1 MREIKPCQTLRG
13 AQRVLDNGGRFYNLF
28 ARSGEY
34 VLQEMQ
40 GDVEYNVLPNEP
52 YAYPF
57 TAKITKRFH

>member
-1 MREIKPCQTLRG
+1 MREIKPYQTLRG
-13 AQRVLDNGGRFYNLF
+13 AQRALDNGGRFYNLF
-28 ARSGEY
+28 ARSGEF

-57 TAKITKRFH
+57 TAKKTKRFH

>member
-1 MREIKPCQTLRG
+1 VREIKPYQTLRG
-13 AQRVLDNGGRFYNLF
+13 AQRALDNGWRFYNLF
-28 ARSGEY
+28 ARSGEF

-57 TAKITKRFH
+57 TAKKTKRFH